1 MKHYSTLASFYAS
14 DEWASCKARVLNERI
29 KGGAVYCEHCGEIV
43 LKDFNPRERN
53 NAGAMVFHHTTIL
66 TLANVNNAD
75 ISINPRRI
83 QILHWACHNIVHGR
97 FSGQN
102 TQPEQKVYLIT
113 GAPCSGKTTF
123 ARERMQAGDV
133 LIDIDD
139 IWQQI
144 SGRPRYEKPN
154 SLKPLVF
161 ATRDAQEEQVRLR
174 SGTWR
179 NAFIIK
185 SLPLSMDRKREAEK
199 LNAEVITIEATK
211 EECLERL
218 HRNPNGRNIADY
230 EKFINNYFDMFVPEI
245 RQETFSI

>member
-1 MKHYSTLASFYAS
+1 MRKYSTLASFYTGEDWS
-14 DEWASCKARVLNERI
+14 ECKARVLKDRI
-29 KGGAVYCEHCGEIV
+29 KGSAVYCEHCGEII

-53 NAGAMVFHHTTIL
+53 NAGAMVFHHKIIL

-75 ISINPRRI
+75 ISINPRNI
-83 QILHWACHNIVHGR
+83 AILHWKCHNVVHKR
-97 FSGQN
+97 FTGQN

-123 ARERMQAGDV
+123 ARERMEAGDV

-144 SGRPRYEKPN
+144 SGRPRYEKPC

-161 ATRDAQEEQVRLR
+161 ATRDVQEDQVRIR

-185 SLPLSMDRKREAEK
+185 SLPLPMDRKREAEK
-199 LNAEVITIEATK
+199 FNAEIITMDTPK

-218 HRNPNGRNIADY
+218 KKNPNGRNVADY
-230 EKFINNYFDMFVPEI
+230 EKYINNYFSMFIPDAI
-245 RQETFSI
+245 QQI

>member
-1 MKHYSTLASFYAS
+1 MRKYSTLASFYAGDDWS
-14 DEWASCKARVLNERI
+14 ECKAAVLSKRI
-29 KGGAVYCEHCGEIV
+29 KGGAIYCEHCGEII

-53 NAGAMVFHHTTIL
+53 NAGAMVFHHKRPLL
-66 TLANVNNAD
+66 TVADANNAA
-75 ISINPRRI
+75 ISINENNI
-83 QILHWACHNIVHGR
+83 AILHWQCHNIVHNR
-97 FSGQN
+97 FTGQN

-133 LIDIDD
+133 IVDIDD

-144 SGRPRYEKPN
+144 SGQPRYVKPN
-154 SLKPLVF
+154 SLKPIVF
-161 ATRDAQEEQVRLR
+161 KTRDEQEEQVRIR

-185 SLPLSMDRKREAEK
+185 SLPLPMERTRAAERFG
-199 LNAEVITIEATK
+199 AELITLETTK

-218 HRNPNGRNIADY
+218 RKKPNGRNVADY
-230 EKFINNYFDMFVPEI
+230 EKFINNYFDMY
-245 RQETFSI
+245 RA